1 MHSSKGQAGYLPP
14 ASRRGQKL
22 YWEQLLPLLSR
33 LFVWGIIFGLLWLL
47 NSFFTLIFLT
57 FVFAYLQSSIVNIL
71 SRKVRWLRTGLVFLT
86 GGLFLSIII
95 TSSFFLA
102 PRVYEQATGF
112 VQGFFVYMQRVDEEL
127 FKLAGRYPVLQ
138 EAIPELRPP
147 KSALPPSP
155 APVSKTPG
163 WASGVTNT
171 VSTPTVPTPPAP
183 QPQRAFSDTPSG
195 VLLGMLT
202 GSGKSVDAREG
213 VRLVLDK
220 LAVVSRQAV
229 GLLSTFLLALLFSFL
244 IVLDLPRLVNSIHGL
259 KDTRLRFIYMEAADN
274 IYEFGKVLGNAMQA
288 QFYIACVNTLLTAIG
303 LYVLGMGQHV
313 AFLSVIVF
321 ICSFIPV
328 AGVFISSVPIC
339 LLALNMGGS
348 SLMLMGIVMITII
361 HMVEGYMLNPL
372 IYGARLRINP
382 VIVLIILTVGGKLFN
397 IWGLILGV
405 PVCTYIFM
413 YAIRYEKPRRFGT
426 FPRHHQSSGAT
437 QG

>member
-1 MHSSKGQAGYLPP
+1 MHPNKGHAGYLPSS
-14 ASRRGQKL
+14 SRRGRQL

-33 LFVWGIIFGLLWLL
+33 LFVWGIIFGLLWILG
-47 NSFFTLIFLT
+47 SFFTLIFLT
-57 FVFAYLQSSIVNIL
+57 FVFAYLQSSIVDML
-71 SRKVRWLRTGLVFLT
+71 SRKIRWLRTGLVFLT
-86 GGLFLSIII
+86 GGVFLSIII
-95 TSSFFLA
+95 TASFLLA

-127 FKLAGRYPVLQ
+127 FKLAERYPVLQ
-138 EAIPELRPP
+138 EAIPELRAPTPP
-147 KSALPPSP
+147 QPQP
-155 APVSKTPG
+155 APVNNTPS
-163 WASGVTNT
+163 WVNGVM
-171 VSTPTVPTPPAP
+171 TPAPVPVTPAP

-220 LAVVSRQAV
+220 LAIFSRQAV

-244 IVLDLPRLVNSIHGL
+244 IVLDLPRLVGSIHGL
-259 KDTRLRFIYMEAADN
+259 KETRLRFIYMEAADN

-288 QFYIACVNTLLTAIG
+288 QFYIACINTLLTAIG
-303 LYVLGMGQHV
+303 LYILGMGQHV

-321 ICSFIPV
+321 ICSFVPV

-339 LLALNMGGS
+339 LLALNMGGA
-348 SLMLMGIVMITII
+348 SLMMMGIVMITII
-361 HMVEGYMLNPL
+361 HTVEGYILNPL

-382 VIVLIILTVGGKLFN
+382 VIVLIILTVGGKLFD

-413 YAIRYEKPRRFGT
+413 YAIRYEKPRRFGS
-426 FPRHHQSSGAT
+426 FPRHT
-437 QG
+437 

>member
-1 MHSSKGQAGYLPP
+1 MLPNKGQAGYLPS
-14 ASRRGQKL
+14 ASRRAQKQ

-47 NSFFTLIFLT
+47 SSFFTLIFLT
-57 FVFAYLQSSIVNIL
+57 FVFAYLQSSIVDML
-71 SRKVRWLRTGLVFLT
+71 SRKIRWLRTGLVFLT

-95 TSSFFLA
+95 TASFILA

-112 VQGFFVYMQRVDEEL
+112 VQGFFVYMQRVDVEL
-127 FKLAGRYPVLQ
+127 IKLADRYPVLQ
-138 EAIPELRPP
+138 QAIPELR
-147 KSALPPSP
+147 AP
-155 APVSKTPG
+155 APPPAPEPVNNIPTWVNGGIAINTPP
-163 WASGVTNT
+163 AT
-171 VSTPTVPTPPAP
+171 PAP
-183 QPQRAFSDTPSG
+183 QPRRAFSDTPSG

-202 GSGKSVDAREG
+202 GTGKSVDAREG
-213 VRLVLDK
+213 VRLVLDQ
-220 LAVVSRQAV
+220 LAIFSRQAV

-244 IVLDLPRLVNSIHGL
+244 IVLDLPRLVASIHGL

-288 QFYIACVNTLLTAIG
+288 QFYIACINTLLTAIG
-303 LYVLGMGQHV
+303 LSVLGMSQHV

-321 ICSFIPV
+321 ICSFVPV

-339 LLALNMGGS
+339 LLALNMGGA

-361 HMVEGYMLNPL
+361 HTVEGYILNPL

-382 VIVLIILTVGGKLFN
+382 VIVLIILTVGGKLFD

-426 FPRHHQSSGAT
+426 LPR
-437 QG
+437 